1 LTFHPLYINITTVFP
16 IAVSAPNDTSGARQS
31 FKENNWVKHFDQ
43 GMNSMG
49 KFQMTSTK
57 FQTTFKSQIQIE
69 KMLPEFVFLNS
80 GFVCDLEFDN
90 WNFKQHA
97 IFV

>member
-1 LTFHPLYINITTVFP
+1 MFLQHFCRFD
-16 IAVSAPNDTSGARQS
+16 ANDTSEVRQS
-31 FKENNWVKHFDQ
+31 YKENNWVKHFDQ